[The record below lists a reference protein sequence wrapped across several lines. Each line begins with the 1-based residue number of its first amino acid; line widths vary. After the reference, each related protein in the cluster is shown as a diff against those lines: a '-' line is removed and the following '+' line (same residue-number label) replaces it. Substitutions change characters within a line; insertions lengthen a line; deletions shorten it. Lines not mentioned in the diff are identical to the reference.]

1 MTMRKRSAYALL
13 LAASFL
19 FASPALA
26 FLDVFDVLKI
36 KLNVRTESSNAAKA
50 LEQIVGQL
58 DKITGPAF
66 EDVPENSWYG
76 GYVRAIAKWNMV
88 KGYKDAEGKPLN
100 RYGPDDP
107 VTYAQFLKMAFRAA
121 KINEKLCA
129 AGDRFEEFKDRW
141 FYHFLLCAAERNF
154 RLFQPGTTVHPDAA
168 ISRAEVLVILHDAFG
183 DELPPFSA
191 PFTDAAGHPYE
202 RDIAYAHFRGVITGD
217 TDESGDPLWLYRPDE
232 GLNRAEAAK
241 LLYEQLR
248 SALLNRESGEA
259 VTININVSDFAFS
272 PKTIRVKQKQF
283 VTLNFHTTGIHTF
296 TSPALVLNE
305 ILSDPMQKISFYA
318 AEKGMYPFQCA
329 VEGHKEKGMEGVMI
343 IE

>member
-1 MTMRKRSAYALL
+1 
-13 LAASFL
+13 
-19 FASPALA
+19 
-26 FLDVFDVLKI
+26 
-36 KLNVRTESSNAAKA
+36 
-50 LEQIVGQL
+50 
-58 DKITGPAF
+58 
-66 EDVPENSWYG
+66 
-76 GYVRAIAKWNMV
+76 MV

-100 RYGPDDP
+100 RYGPGDP

-121 KINEKLCA
+121 KIKERSCA
-129 AGDRFEEFKDRW
+129 ASDRFEEFKDRW
-141 FYHFLLCAAERNF
+141 FYYFFLCAAERNL
-154 RLFQPGTTVHPDAA
+154 RLFQPGMTIDPDAA

-191 PFTDAAGHPYE
+191 PFTDTAGHPYE

-217 TDESGDPLWLYRPDE
+217 KDAKGDPLWVYRPDE

-248 SALLNRESGEA
+248 SVLLNQQTGDA

-283 VTLNFHTTGIHTF
+283 VTFNFHTTGIHTF
-296 TSPALVLNE
+296 TSPALVLNK
-305 ILSDPMQKISFYA
+305 ILSEPMQKISFYA

-329 VEGHKEKGMEGVMI
+329 VEGHREKGMEGGDYY
-343 IE
+343 